1 MAQLGVVVACFLA
14 WSAAAQIVI
23 TNVTAVNVTPAGF
36 AVVASVSP
44 PVSPAVTA
52 SISVFAD
59 AGGATNLAGQ
69 VGVELYPLHTGDP
82 ALTNAYDRLLGL
94 AALRQETMSLGLLQ
108 VRVSDCSPGTT
119 YYYRLQL
126 SNTNGQTAQWP
137 AAGPLPGVTTAL
149 ETSFVLQ
156 SEQLVITLDE
166 ASPAG
171 AIITLSNTNTPSVL
185 AAVVGDGAATNQAF
199 FSVADLLAAAGG
211 TNYLPVGKQEF
222 IATVLGPA
230 ARGLS
235 QTYSLVFPTNFL
247 VGSATAGVLGAVP
260 PVIVGLGSGVVL
272 AGGMGVIPIQV
283 NAPAGLTN
291 VQFTLDL
298 PFNDFTTVFLQADPL
313 LVAATLFQFLSSTRL
328 KVGFTAAPGQ
338 AFLGSR
344 QIGQLNLLTVPNQ
357 SSSFVELAPQSLQ
370 GINADGS
377 IPTNLLASPGR
388 LVIVGPQPLLDTT
401 LTSNGVRNLALYG
414 IPGDSYQ
421 IQSSLILTNAKAWTN
436 VVRVP
441 MTNLTAILSNL
452 DSTPPAIFYRAFQF
466 AAAPPILDLPS
477 GAPGANQAAV
487 LYGVPGQAYEIDY
500 STNLGSSWN
509 LLSRIPLTN
518 SFAFIP
524 GLSATTPGVFYR
536 YDVLNADP
544 PILEAYTSQNVSL
557 LAYGLSHTNYT
568 LQYRTNLS
576 GTVAWYPQL
585 SYTLTN
591 SYLWITNLGS
601 GAPDVFY
608 RLKRP

>member
-1 MAQLGVVVACFLA
+1 MLACLWLGA

-23 TNVTAVNVTPAGF
+23 TNVAAVNVTPAGF
-36 AVVASVSP
+36 SVVASVSP
-44 PVSPAVTA
+44 PISPAVTA

-59 AGGATNLAGQ
+59 AAGATNLAGQ
-69 VGVELYPLHTGDP
+69 VGVEFYPMHTGEP
-82 ALTNAYDRLLGL
+82 ALTNSYDRLLNL
-94 AALRQETMSLGLLQ
+94 AALRQQTMSLGLLQ
-108 VRVSDCSPGTT
+108 VRVSDCLPGTT
-119 YYYRLQL
+119 YYYQLQV
-126 SNTNGQTAQWP
+126 SNTNGQTAPWP
-137 AAGPLPGVTTAL
+137 AAGPLPAVTTAQ

-199 FSVADLLAAAGG
+199 FSVADLMAAAGG
-211 TNYLPVGKQEF
+211 TNYLPVGNQEF

-247 VGSATAGVLGAVP
+247 VASATPGVLGAGP
-260 PVIVGLGSGVVL
+260 PVILGFGSDVVQ
-272 AGGMGVIPIQV
+272 AGGTGVIPIQV
-283 NAPAGLTN
+283 NAPASLTN
-291 VQFTLDL
+291 VQFVLDL
-298 PFNDFTTVFLQADPL
+298 PVSDFTTFFIEDDPS
-313 LVAATLFQFLSSTRL
+313 LVAATLFRFLSSTRL
-328 KVGFTAAPGQ
+328 QIGFTAAPGQ

-344 QIGQLNLLTVPNQ
+344 QIAQLNFLTVPSQ

-401 LTSNGVRNLALYG
+401 LDSNGVRNLVLYG

-421 IQSSLILTNAKAWTN
+421 VQSSLYLPNTNAWTN
-436 VVRVP
+436 LVRVP
-441 MTNLTAILSNL
+441 MTNLTAVISNL
-452 DSTPPAIFYRAFQF
+452 DPTPPAMFYRAFQF

-477 GAPGANQAAV
+477 GAPGASQTAV
-487 LYGVPGQAYEIDY
+487 LYGVPGQAYEIDDT
-500 STNLGSSWN
+500 TNLGSSWN
-509 LLSRIPLTN
+509 LFSRIPLTN
-518 SFAFIP
+518 SFQFIP
-524 GLSATTPGVFYR
+524 GLSSGNPGLFYR
-536 YDVLNADP
+536 YDVLNPDP
-544 PILEAYTSQNVSL
+544 PILEAYSSQNESL

-568 LQYRTNLS
+568 LQYTTNIS
-576 GTVAWYPQL
+576 GTVAWYPRL

-601 GAPDVFY
+601 GAPGVFY